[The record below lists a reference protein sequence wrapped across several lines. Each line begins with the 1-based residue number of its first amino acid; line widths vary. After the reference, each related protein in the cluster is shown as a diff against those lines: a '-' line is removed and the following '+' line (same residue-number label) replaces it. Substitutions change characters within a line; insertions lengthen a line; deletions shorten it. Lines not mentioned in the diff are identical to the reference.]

1 MPKLYTVQ
9 DLATMLGVS
18 KFTVYQWIYCGD
30 LRTIQMKPKSAH
42 RIPESEVRRLTT
54 FEPMETQ
61 PTPEVAQ

>member
-30 LRTIQMKPKSAH
+30 LRTIHMKPKSAH

-54 FEPMETQ
+54 LEPMERT
-61 PTPEVAQ
+61 TPEA